1 MLDIDLAV
9 SIKRLS
15 VAFVPLML
23 GIILHEVAHG
33 WAALKRGDPTAAM
46 LGRLTLNPVPHIDP
60 MGLFVFVLTSLT
72 GPFVFGWAKP
82 VPVDPRYYKNPR
94 RDMVITA
101 MAGPLANL
109 IMGFLFLILAQVSLG
124 FWVRGYYNGANVDT
138 LYYMVLILQT
148 IASISVSLAVFNL
161 LPVPPLDGSR
171 LLEYLLPRRWL
182 MTYYRYARA
191 INTIFLFV
199 LLFTDVFTN
208 IIYYFTGYIL
218 DGMYAITA
226 FIPELIV

>member
-82 VPVDPRYYKNPR
+82 VPINPR
-94 RDMVITA
+94 NFRNIVKDTMLVSF
-101 MAGPLANL
+101 AGPATNFLLSIGFAVLLRLLIEFFPLGEWQGNTVWDFFFLMFQTGVVVNIGLGWLNL
-109 IMGFLFLILAQVSLG
+109 MPI
-124 FWVRGYYNGANVDT
+124 
-138 LYYMVLILQT
+138 
-148 IASISVSLAVFNL
+148 
-161 LPVPPLDGSR
+161 PPLDGSKILWGVLPPELGFQYMQLER
-171 LLEYLLPRRWL
+171 YGFLVLILLL
-182 MTYYRYARA
+182 MTGALGYVLYPL
-191 INTIFLFV
+191 IQFSVNT
-199 LLFTDVFTN
+199 VFS
-208 IIYYFTGYIL
+208 
-218 DGMYAITA
+218 
-226 FIPELIV
+226 LIVLS

>member
-1 MLDIDLAV
+1 MDYTMMINLLSRAAV
-9 SIKRLS
+9 LLLLLP
-15 VAFVPLML
+15 V
-23 GIILHEVAHG
+23 HEYAH
-33 WAALKRGDPTAAM
+33 ARVSYALGDPTAADA
-46 LGRLTLNPVPHIDP
+46 GRLDLNPLVHLDP
-60 MGLFVFVLTSLT
+60 VGSLLMLLV
-72 GPFVFGWAKP
+72 GVGWAKP
-82 VPVDPRYYKNPR
+82 VPADPRYYKNPR

-109 IMGFLFLILAQVSLG
+109 LMGFLFLILAQISMG
-124 FWVRGYYNGANVDT
+124 YWIRGYYNGADVDT

-171 LLEYLLPRRWL
+171 LVEYLLPRRWL

-191 INTIFLFV
+191 INSIFLAL
-199 LLFTDVFTN
+199 LLFTDLFTN
-208 IIYYFTGYIL
+208 IIAFFTGHLL

-226 FIPELIV
+226 FIPELIM

>member
-82 VPVDPRYYKNPR
+82 VPVDMRYFKHPRQG
-94 RDMVITA
+94 MALTA
-101 MAGPLANL
+101 LAGPAANFLTALAAV
-109 IMGFLFLILAQVSLG
+109 GVS
-124 FWVRGYYNGANVDT
+124 
-138 LYYMVLILQT
+138 
-148 IASISVSLAVFNL
+148 SAVFHLAPLEWQGNTVWDFFFLMFQTGVVVNIGLGWLNL
-161 LPVPPLDGSR
+161 MPIPPLDGSKILWGVLPPKLGFQYMQLER
-171 LLEYLLPRRWL
+171 YGFLVLILLL
-182 MTYYRYARA
+182 MTGALGYVLYPL
-191 INTIFLFV
+191 IQFSVNT
-199 LLFTDVFTN
+199 VFS
-208 IIYYFTGYIL
+208 
-218 DGMYAITA
+218 
-226 FIPELIV
+226 LIVLS

>member
-1 MLDIDLAV
+1 MDNTMMINLLSRAAV
-9 SIKRLS
+9 LLLLLP
-15 VAFVPLML
+15 V
-23 GIILHEVAHG
+23 HEYARARVSY
-33 WAALKRGDPTAAM
+33 ALGDPTAAND
-46 LGRLTLNPVPHIDP
+46 GRLDLNPLVHLDP
-60 MGLFVFVLTSLT
+60 VGSLLMLLV
-72 GPFVFGWAKP
+72 GIGWAKP

-161 LPVPPLDGSR
+161 LPVPPLDGAQMLASAAQLR
-171 LLEYLLPRRWL
+171 AQKKS
-182 MTYYRYARA
+182 AR
-191 INTIFLFV
+191 NDCKNLHFRV
-199 LLFTDVFTN
+199 K
-208 IIYYFTGYIL
+208 
-218 DGMYAITA
+218 
-226 FIPELIV
+226 

>member
-1 MLDIDLAV
+1 MDYTMMINLLSRAAV
-9 SIKRLS
+9 LLLLLP
-15 VAFVPLML
+15 V
-23 GIILHEVAHG
+23 HEYAH
-33 WAALKRGDPTAAM
+33 ARVSYALGDPTAADA
-46 LGRLTLNPVPHIDP
+46 GRLDLNPLVHLDP
-60 MGLFVFVLTSLT
+60 VGSLLMLLV
-72 GPFVFGWAKP
+72 GVDWAKP
-82 VPVDPRYYKNPR
+82 VPVDPRYYNKPR
-94 RDMVITA
+94 RDMAITA

-109 IMGFLFLILAQVSLG
+109 LMGFLFLILAQISMG
-124 FWVRGYYNGANVDT
+124 YWIRGYYNGADVDT

-171 LLEYLLPRRWL
+171 LVEYLLPRRWL

-191 INTIFLFV
+191 INSIFLAL
-199 LLFTDVFTN
+199 LLFTDLFTN
-208 IIYYFTGYIL
+208 IIAFFTGHLL

>member
-1 MLDIDLAV
+1 MDYTMMINLLSRAAV
-9 SIKRLS
+9 LLLLLP
-15 VAFVPLML
+15 V
-23 GIILHEVAHG
+23 HEYAH
-33 WAALKRGDPTAAM
+33 ARVSYALGDPTAADA
-46 LGRLTLNPVPHIDP
+46 GRLDLNPLVHLDP
-60 MGLFVFVLTSLT
+60 VGSLLMLLV
-72 GPFVFGWAKP
+72 GVGWAKP

-109 IMGFLFLILAQVSLG
+109 LMGFLFLIRAQISMG
-124 FWVRGYYNGANVDT
+124 YWIRGYYNGADVDT

-171 LLEYLLPRRWL
+171 LVEYLLPRRRL

-191 INTIFLFV
+191 INSIFLAL
-199 LLFTDVFTN
+199 LLFTDLFTN
-208 IIYYFTGYIL
+208 IIAFFTGHLL

>member
-1 MLDIDLAV
+1 MDYTMMISLLSRAAV
-9 SIKRLS
+9 LLLLLP
-15 VAFVPLML
+15 V
-23 GIILHEVAHG
+23 HEYAH
-33 WAALKRGDPTAAM
+33 ARVSYALGDPTAADA
-46 LGRLTLNPVPHIDP
+46 GRLDLNPLVHLDP
-60 MGLFVFVLTSLT
+60 VGSLLMLLV
-72 GPFVFGWAKP
+72 GVGWAKP

-109 IMGFLFLILAQVSLG
+109 LMGFLFLILAQISMG
-124 FWVRGYYNGANVDT
+124 YWIRGYYNGADVDT

-171 LLEYLLPRRWL
+171 LVEYLLPRRWL

-191 INTIFLFV
+191 INSIFLAL
-199 LLFTDVFTN
+199 LLFTDLFTN
-208 IIYYFTGYIL
+208 IIAFFTGHLL

>member
-1 MLDIDLAV
+1 MDNTMMINLLSRAAV
-9 SIKRLS
+9 LLLLLP
-15 VAFVPLML
+15 V
-23 GIILHEVAHG
+23 HEYAH
-33 WAALKRGDPTAAM
+33 ARVSYALGDPTASND
-46 LGRLTLNPVPHIDP
+46 GRLDLNPLVHLDP
-60 MGLFVFVLTSLT
+60 VGSLLMLLV
-72 GPFVFGWAKP
+72 GIGWAKP

-101 MAGPLANL
+101 MAGPFANL

>member
-1 MLDIDLAV
+1 MDYTMMINLLSRAAV
-9 SIKRLS
+9 LLLLLP
-15 VAFVPLML
+15 V
-23 GIILHEVAHG
+23 HEYAH
-33 WAALKRGDPTAAM
+33 ARVSYALGDPTAADA
-46 LGRLTLNPVPHIDP
+46 GRLDLNPLVHLDP
-60 MGLFVFVLTSLT
+60 VGSLLMLLV
-72 GPFVFGWAKP
+72 GVGWAKP

-109 IMGFLFLILAQVSLG
+109 LMGFLFLILAQISMG
-124 FWVRGYYNGANVDT
+124 YWIRGYYNGADVDT

-148 IASISVSLAVFNL
+148 IASISGSLAVFNL

-171 LLEYLLPRRWL
+171 LVEYLLPRRWL

-191 INTIFLFV
+191 INSIFLAL
-199 LLFTDVFTN
+199 LLFTDLFTN
-208 IIYYFTGYIL
+208 IIAFLTGHLL

>member
-1 MLDIDLAV
+1 MDYTMMINLLSRAAV
-9 SIKRLS
+9 LLLLLP
-15 VAFVPLML
+15 V
-23 GIILHEVAHG
+23 HEYAH
-33 WAALKRGDPTAAM
+33 ARVSYALGDPTAADA
-46 LGRLTLNPVPHIDP
+46 GRLDLNPLVHLDP
-60 MGLFVFVLTSLT
+60 VGSLLMLLV
-72 GPFVFGWAKP
+72 GVGWAKP
-82 VPVDPRYYKNPR
+82 VPVDSRYYKNPR

-109 IMGFLFLILAQVSLG
+109 LMGFLFLILAQISMG
-124 FWVRGYYNGANVDT
+124 YWIRGYYNGADVDT

-171 LLEYLLPRRWL
+171 LVEYLLPRRWL

-191 INTIFLFV
+191 INSIFLAL
-199 LLFTDVFTN
+199 LLFTDLFTN
-208 IIYYFTGYIL
+208 IIAFFTGHLL

>member
-1 MLDIDLAV
+1 MDNTMMINLLSRAAV
-9 SIKRLS
+9 LLLLLP
-15 VAFVPLML
+15 V
-23 GIILHEVAHG
+23 HEYAH
-33 WAALKRGDPTAAM
+33 ARVSYALGDPTAAND
-46 LGRLTLNPVPHIDP
+46 GRLDLNPLVHLDP
-60 MGLFVFVLTSLT
+60 VGSLLMLLV
-72 GPFVFGWAKP
+72 GIGWAKP

-161 LPVPPLDGSR
+161 LPVPPLDGWKMMGAVLPGRTYWKIMSKER
-171 LLEYLLPRRWL
+171 EIGMIFMLLILFTPVIDLPISFVGN
-182 MTYYRYARA
+182 A
-191 INTIFLFV
+191 ISDLFV
-199 LLFTDVFTN
+199 S
-208 IIYYFTGYIL
+208 
-218 DGMYAITA
+218 ATA
-226 FIPELIV
+226 FVPRLMQAIL